1 MNYFVEVIKKYA
13 QFHGRARRAEYW
25 NFVLYSTLITLVLG
39 IIESSAG
46 MTTDFS
52 GGVISMLFNLFV
64 LIPSLAVA
72 VRRLHDTNTSGWFLL
87 IALIPIIGFIVL
99 IFKCAAEGDKGPNQY
114 GTDPKQVVTQQ

>member
-13 QFHGRARRAEYW
+13 LFHGRARRAEYW

-87 IALIPIIGFIVL
+87 IALIPIVGFIVL
-99 IFKCAAEGDKGPNQY
+99 IFKCATEGDKGPNQY
-114 GTDPKQVVTQQ
+114 GPDPKQVVAQQ